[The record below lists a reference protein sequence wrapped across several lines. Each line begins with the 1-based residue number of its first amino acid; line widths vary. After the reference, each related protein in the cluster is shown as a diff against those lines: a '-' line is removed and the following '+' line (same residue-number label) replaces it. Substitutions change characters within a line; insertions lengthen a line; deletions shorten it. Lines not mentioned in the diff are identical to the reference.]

1 MSDARD
7 RVLALLDE
15 PGSRTKASLQDQLT
29 DEFEPTEVT
38 RALGKLLHA
47 GEIEEHPEV
56 LEGCS
61 PADSLSEFHR
71 EAAC

>member
-7 RVLALLDE
+7 RVRDLLDE
-15 PGSRTKASLQDQLT
+15 PGSRTKASLQEQLA

-47 GEIEEHPEV
+47 GKVEEHPEIDGAYR
-56 LEGCS
+56 LAPES
-61 PADSLSEFHR
+61 RS
-71 EAAC
+71 